1 MSAMSAPQDAAA
13 GVLSP
18 SPGQVLALITSGVAE
33 TRADIARATG
43 LARSTVAH
51 RVDALVRHGYVD
63 EHEDGRSTGG
73 RPSRRLRLRTRD
85 RVAVGVDLGA
95 THYRVS
101 LVDVGGGELGVRE
114 HPMRIADGPDV
125 VLEHV
130 ARSTQE
136 LLDETGQRLATLS
149 AIGVG
154 VPGPVEFATGM
165 PEDPPL
171 MPGWHRYPIPR
182 FFSDRFGVTTLVDND
197 VNAMA
202 LAERRRVLPHAGHL
216 LFVKMGTGIGCGI
229 IANGQLY
236 RGAQGS
242 AGDIGHTR
250 VDSDDTPCR
259 CGNTGC
265 LEAVAGGAAL
275 ARRLSGARET
285 PVASAREVVGLVES
299 GDQEAIRMVREAG
312 RTVGEV
318 LSGLINF
325 FNPQAIVIGGVLSA
339 VHHPLLAGVREAVY
353 RRSHPLATRHL
364 LIEPSRLRQDAATL
378 GAAFLA
384 IGHVL
389 SPEQVDRALAGTSE
403 DSKDS

>member
-1 MSAMSAPQDAAA
+1 MSAMPQPQGVNA
-13 GVLSP
+13 GTLSP
-18 SPGQVLALITSGVAE
+18 SPGQVLALITGGVAE

-43 LARSTVAH
+43 LSRSTVAH
-51 RVDALVRHGYVD
+51 RVEALISHGYLD

-85 RVAVGVDLGA
+85 RVTVGVDLGT

-101 LVDVGGGELGVRE
+101 LMDLGGGELAARE

-130 ARSTQE
+130 ARSTHE
-136 LLDETGQRLATLS
+136 LLDEAGQPLTALR

-154 VPGPVEFATGM
+154 VPGPVEFSTGT
-165 PEDPPL
+165 PVDPPI

-182 FFSDRFGVTTLVDND
+182 FLGERFGVTTLVDND

-202 LAERRRVLPHAGHL
+202 LAERRRVLPHVGHL
-216 LFVKMGTGIGCGI
+216 LFVKTGTGIGCGI
-229 IANGQLY
+229 IANGQLF

-250 VDSDDTPCR
+250 VGTDDTPCR

-265 LEAVAGGAAL
+265 LEAIAGGAAL
-275 ARRLSGARET
+275 ARRLSSPDASIT
-285 PVASAREVVGLVES
+285 SAREVVELVRS
-299 GDQEAIRMVREAG
+299 GDREAVRLVRDAG

-318 LSGLINF
+318 LSALINF
-325 FNPQAIVIGGVLSA
+325 FNPDAIVLGGTLAA

-364 LIEPSRLRQDAATL
+364 LIRPSLLGENAAAL

-384 IGHVL
+384 ISHVL
-389 SPEQVDRALAGTSE
+389 SPEQVDLALAGA
-403 DSKDS
+403 DS

>member
-1 MSAMSAPQDAAA
+1 MPVMSVPSGATA

-18 SPGQVLALITSGVAE
+18 SPGQVLTLITSGVAE

-43 LARSTVAH
+43 LARSTIAH
-51 RVDALVRHGYVD
+51 RVDALIAHGYLD
-63 EHEDGRSTGG
+63 EHENGRSTGG
-73 RPSRRLRLRTRD
+73 RPSRRLRLRTSN
-85 RVAVGVDLGA
+85 RVAVGVDLGP

-101 LVDVGGGELGVRE
+101 LVDVGGGELAVRE
-114 HPMRIADGPDV
+114 HPMRIAEGPDV

-136 LLDETGQRLATLS
+136 LLDEAGHQPYALS

-182 FFSDRFGVTTLVDND
+182 FFEDRFGVTTLVDD
-197 VNAMA
+197 EVNAMV
-202 LAERRRVLPHAGHL
+202 LAEQRRVLPHASHL

-229 IANGQLY
+229 IANGELY

-250 VDSDDTPCR
+250 VDPDDTPCR

-265 LEAVAGGAAL
+265 LEAVAGGP
-275 ARRLSGARET
+275 RRVGARCR
-285 PVASAREVVGLVES
+285 A
-299 GDQEAIRMVREAG
+299 AG
-312 RTVGEV
+312 PGR
-318 LSGLINF
+318 
-325 FNPQAIVIGGVLSA
+325 
-339 VHHPLLAGVREAVY
+339 
-353 RRSHPLATRHL
+353 
-364 LIEPSRLRQDAATL
+364 
-378 GAAFLA
+378 
-384 IGHVL
+384 
-389 SPEQVDRALAGTSE
+389 
-403 DSKDS
+403 

>member
-1 MSAMSAPQDAAA
+1 MSLPQRAAA
-13 GVLSP
+13 GVPSS

-33 TRADIARATG
+33 SRADIARATG
-43 LARSTVAH
+43 LAPSTAAH
-51 RVDALVRHGYVD
+51 RVDALIAHGYLD

-85 RVAVGVDLGA
+85 RVAIGVDLGA

-101 LVDVGGGELGVRE
+101 LVDLGGGELAVRE

-130 ARSTQE
+130 ARSAQE
-136 LLDETGQRLATLS
+136 LLDEAGQQLSALS

-165 PEDPPL
+165 PEDPPI
-171 MPGWHRYPIPR
+171 MPGWHHYPIPR
-182 FFSDRFGVTTLVDND
+182 FFGDRFGVTTLVDND
-197 VNAMA
+197 VNVMA
-202 LAERRRVLPHAGHL
+202 LAEQRRVLPHASHL

-250 VDSDDTPCR
+250 VSTDDTPCR

-265 LEAVAGGAAL
+265 LEAIAGGAAL
-275 ARRLSGARET
+275 ARRLGGREI
-285 PVASAREVVGLVES
+285 PVASAREVVRLVES
-299 GDQEAIRMVREAG
+299 GDQEAVRVVRDAG

-325 FNPQAIVIGGVLSA
+325 FNPEAIVIGGVLSA
-339 VHHPLLAGVREAVY
+339 VHHQLLAGVREAVY
-353 RRSHPLATRHL
+353 QRSHPLATRHL
-364 LIEPSRLRQDAATL
+364 RIEPSGLREDAATL
-378 GAAFLA
+378 GAAILA
-384 IGHVL
+384 ISHVL
-389 SPEQVDRALAGTSE
+389 SPEQVDHALAGS
-403 DSKDS
+403 SV